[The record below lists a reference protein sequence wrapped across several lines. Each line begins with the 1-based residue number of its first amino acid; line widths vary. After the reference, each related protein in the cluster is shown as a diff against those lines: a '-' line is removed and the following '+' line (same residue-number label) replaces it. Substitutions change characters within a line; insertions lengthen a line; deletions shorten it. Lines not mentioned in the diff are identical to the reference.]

1 LPGGSA
7 RRVQVERGGAASLC
21 SDAPAGEGSGKICLP
36 MVREQQAGRAR
47 GLRGQAEAARG
58 ERRLDLDRGQRRDQ
72 RAALQPFFQGP
83 GGGCGIARL
92 DDEEK
97 RRVEAVSEEARSIRT
112 PPFARGLPG
121 EAPQYEVAVPHPLD
135 RRFGDNRKGEAKR
148 RGAVAIGDRPDLMQP
163 PTPQRAERFLP
174 PPERGRA
181 GEGVRRS
188 HQARNGTP
196 TLPPAGRGRC
206 ECRETGMGRKGAGG
220 AGRGRAR
227 CGGDGQRHGNLLERA
242 DLRAQMLNQDPTPC
256 PACLFNA
263 SRRNEDTCC
272 TAWNVVT
279 HATDLNSRSYFV
291 LRENRDWSQ
300 GRQNSGRRGSI
311 FTILS

>member
-1 LPGGSA
+1 L
-7 RRVQVERGGAASLC
+7 R
-21 SDAPAGEGSGKICLP
+21 SDAPAGEGSRQICQP

-47 GLRGQAEAARG
+47 GLRGQTEAARG
-58 ERRLDLDRGQRRDQ
+58 ERRLDLDGGQRRDQ
-72 RAALQPFFQGP
+72 CAAFQPFFQGP

-97 RRVEAVSEEARSIRT
+97 RRVEAVSEKARPIRT
-112 PPFARGLPG
+112 PPFARGLLG

-135 RRFGDNRKGEAKR
+135 GRFGDNRKGEAKR
-148 RGAVAIGDRPDLMQP
+148 RGAVAIGERPDLMQP
-163 PTPQRAERFLP
+163 PALQLAEGRFMIRSGDIGSPSPLV
-174 PPERGRA
+174 
-181 GEGVRRS
+181 GEGREGGERQALS
-188 HQARNGTP
+188 LRFTPLRARNASACSP
-196 TLPPAGRGRC
+196 TRGERK
-206 ECRETGMGRKGAGG
+206 RRLFRGRKGTGG

-279 HATDLNSRSYFV
+279 HATTSTLVPVLFLERVGGRVKVARTAEGGDRS
-291 LRENRDWSQ
+291 LR
-300 GRQNSGRRGSI
+300 
-311 FTILS
+311 L